1 MADDPPLEDS
11 IAFIE
16 DNCKGQCTKE
26 DIIQILELYYGSD
39 EPGDPS
45 KHSKRIAEE
54 TNLSSEI
61 IIHVITTSKVW
72 YTLHSEGYWKEGYLK
87 G

>member
-26 DIIQILELYYGSD
+26 DIIQILDSFYEKAHEDGNPENHY
-39 EPGDPS
+39 
-45 KHSKRIAEE
+45 KRIAEE
-54 TNLSSEI
+54 TNLSLELI
-61 IIHVITTSKVW
+61 LLVFHHQ
-72 YTLHSEGYWKEGYLK
+72 LEFLREK
-87 G
+87 GIVT